1 MMRKVLVTGGA
12 GFIGSAVCRHLVGAG
27 VNVLNVDV
35 LTYAGNLA
43 SLSTID
49 NAPNYRFARID
60 ICDRRSIVEAF
71 ESFAPDH
78 VIHLAAESHV
88 DRSITG
94 SDAFIQTNIIGTFSM
109 LEAARAYWLG
119 LPSEKRDGFRFLH
132 VSTDEVYGSLGEEG
146 LFVETTPYDPSSP
159 YSASKAASDHLV
171 SAWAHTYGFPAVI
184 SNCSNNYGPYHFPEK
199 LIPLVI
205 LNAIHEKPL
214 PVYGAGTNVRDWL
227 YVEDHARALD
237 LIVSRGRI
245 GEKYNVGG
253 RNERSN
259 IDVVRRICAILD
271 RLRPMGRPYETLI
284 TFVADRPGHDLRYAI
299 DASKLERELGWRA
312 LETFESGIEKTVRWY
327 LDNEW
332 WWRPLREK
340 VYAGERLGVL
350 AGPRKQRQQTRRPA
364 GPPRQRS
371 GIER

>member
-1 MMRKVLVTGGA
+1 MRNVLVTGGA

-27 VNVLNVDV
+27 ANVLNVDT

-43 SLSTID
+43 SLATID

-60 ICDRRSIVEAF
+60 ICDRPGIAEALQAF
-71 ESFAPDH
+71 QPDH

-94 SDAFIQTNIIGTFSM
+94 SDAFIQTNILGTFSM

-119 LPSEKRDGFRFLH
+119 LAGEKRDGFRFLH
-132 VSTDEVYGSLGEEG
+132 VSTDEVYGSLGDEG

-171 SAWAHTYGFPAVI
+171 SAWAHTYTFPAVI

-199 LIPLVI
+199 LVPLVI
-205 LNAIHEKPL
+205 LNAIHGKTL
-214 PVYGAGTNVRDWL
+214 SVYGAGTNVRDWL

-237 LIVSRGRI
+237 IIVSRGRV

-253 RNERSN
+253 RNERRN
-259 IDVVRRICAILD
+259 IDVVRTICAILD
-271 RLRPMGRPYETLI
+271 RLRPADRPHAQLI
-284 TFVADRPGHDLRYAI
+284 EFVTDRPGHDLRYAI
-299 DASKLERELGWRA
+299 DASKLEQEFGWRA
-312 LETFESGIEKTVRWY
+312 QETFETGITKTVRWY

-340 VYAGERLGVL
+340 VYAGERLGML
-350 AGPRKQRQQTRRPA
+350 KEAAAATRIGGGA
-364 GPPRQRS
+364 
-371 GIER
+371 